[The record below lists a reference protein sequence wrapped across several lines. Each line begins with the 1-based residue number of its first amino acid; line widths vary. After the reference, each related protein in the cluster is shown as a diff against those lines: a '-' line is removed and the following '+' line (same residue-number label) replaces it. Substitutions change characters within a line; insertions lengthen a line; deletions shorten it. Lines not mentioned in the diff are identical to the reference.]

1 MWRDTFTLMGKFSD
15 FRTRMRNSSLPGLLL
30 NKYVGTLFIFA
41 VWMTFFDKNN
51 FIRQYNRITELADV
65 QRKTHYYEEETAKAK
80 KQLHLLQTDQKALE
94 RFAREEYYMKKPN
107 EDIYV
112 IVDKK

>member
-1 MWRDTFTLMGKFSD
+1 MSFFSNL
-15 FRTRMRNSSLPGLLL
+15 RIRLRNSSLPGLLL

-41 VWMTFFDKNN
+41 VWMIFFDKNN
-51 FIRQYNRITELADV
+51 FIRQYNRITELADA
-65 QRKTHYYEEETAKAK
+65 QRKTKYYVEETAKAK
-80 KQLHLLQTDQKALE
+80 KQLHLLQTNQKALE

-112 IVDKK
+112 IVEKK